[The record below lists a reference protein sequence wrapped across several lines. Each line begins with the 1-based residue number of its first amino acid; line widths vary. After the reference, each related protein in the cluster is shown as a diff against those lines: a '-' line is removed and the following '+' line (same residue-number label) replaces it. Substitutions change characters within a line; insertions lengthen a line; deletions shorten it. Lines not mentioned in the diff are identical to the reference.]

1 MVSESAISRYQNV
14 VQEVL
19 HRPSSYSLGRLA
31 FRFDRRLR
39 RDNNIMSH
47 SMVVHLFGRAESAS
61 SQVVSASDLTLP
73 DSASRQDYIIVGVF
87 LALSTLATLLRGYA
101 IVVLKRKG
109 EWDDVLMLLGYLADV
124 GLAATLVSSNV
135 QFRKPLSL
143 HWVHENLWLAWI
155 YQFFSITALF
165 LVKLSICLLLL
176 RIKLD
181 LWKSFRWTAGVVM
194 GLIVAHWAC
203 SIVVWGVQ
211 CIPILKFWSPEQ
223 AGQCVSLNQ
232 WALSV
237 NSITLATDIMVLAL
251 PIPLVWLLNV
261 PVRRRLQVIALLS
274 AGSVS
279 IIAGCLRLY
288 YLTRYDETKGP
299 LVVNIHRADLWAFI
313 EVNLAILCGSAY
325 AFQAFALHVQEFSS
339 RRSGSSGQTSE
350 KSKKNKK
357 TNKKFFSTF
366 QASGFDIEPDIEMV
380 FNNNKPHH
388 SPSPIRNDSVP
399 TKHSLDTNDTS
410 GWNSSDGQSSLQKG
424 AMTMSSDSRI
434 SSEDKASSRLASG
447 AGFGVL
453 RVIPSYE
460 SFGSENII
468 LKPGHHGT

>member
-1 MVSESAISRYQNV
+1 
-14 VQEVL
+14 
-19 HRPSSYSLGRLA
+19 
-31 FRFDRRLR
+31 
-39 RDNNIMSH
+39 MSH
-47 SMVVHLFGRAESAS
+47 SLAAHLFGRAESAS

-73 DSASRQDYIIVGVF
+73 KSSTRQDYIIVGVF

-101 IVVLKRKG
+101 IVILKRKG
-109 EWDDVLMLLGYLADV
+109 GWDDGLMLLGFLTDV

-143 HWVHENLWLAWI
+143 HWVHENLLLAWI

-165 LVKLSICLLLL
+165 LVKLSICVLLL

-181 LWKSFRWTAGVVM
+181 LWKAFRWTAGVVM
-194 GLIVAHWAC
+194 GLIIAHWVC
-203 SIVVWGVQ
+203 SIVIWGVQ
-211 CIPILKFWSPEQ
+211 CIPISKFWSPEQ
-223 AGQCVSLNQ
+223 AGQCISLTQ

-288 YLTRYDETKGP
+288 YLTRYAEKKGP
-299 LVVNIHRADLWAFI
+299 LVVNIHRADMWAFI

-325 AFQAFALHVQEFSS
+325 AFQAFAIHIQEFSS
-339 RRSGSSGQTSE
+339 RRSRSSGQTSE
-350 KSKKNKK
+350 KSNKDKK

-366 QASGFDIEPDIEMV
+366 QASGFDLEPDIEMV
-380 FNNNKPHH
+380 FNDKNPHPST
-388 SPSPIRNDSVP
+388 SPFRTDSVP

-410 GWNSSDGQSSLQKG
+410 GWHSSDGQSSVQKG
-424 AMTMSSDSRI
+424 AMTMSSHSRA
-434 SSEDKASSRLASG
+434 STDDKASSRLAPGAGSG
-447 AGFGVL
+447 AP
-453 RVIPSYE
+453 RIIPSYE
-460 SFGSENII
+460 SFGSEDVI
-468 LKPGHHGT
+468 LMSGHHGS